1 VNGQLISLNVGQP
14 APLAFRGG
22 TVASAIRKQP
32 VAGPLPLG
40 PTGLVGDAQA
50 DLHVHGGPDKAVCVY
65 PAEHLAYWSE
75 RLGRRLEPAAFGENF
90 SVTGLLEADVC
101 LGDVYRVGTALVQ
114 VTQPRQP
121 CYKLATRQGQPAFAL
136 WVQESGRTGYY
147 FRCLEPGA
155 MQAGDAITLLERP
168 APACTV
174 AEANRLLH
182 HNKYDRPGLE
192 RLLTVAALSAS
203 LRRTCEERLAGVPDD
218 PARRLEGLAAVI
230 HRPGGQAATQR
241 DD

>member
-1 VNGQLISLNVGQP
+1 MTAHLVSLNVGQP

-32 VAGPLPLG
+32 VAGALRLG
-40 PTGLVGDAQA
+40 STGLAGDAQA
-50 DLHVHGGPDKAVCVY
+50 DLRVHGGPDKAVCVY
-65 PAEHLAYWSE
+65 PAEHLAYWSA

-90 SVTGLLEADVC
+90 SVAGLLEADVC

-121 CYKLATRQGQPAFAL
+121 CYKLATRQGEPAFAL

-155 MQAGDAITLLERP
+155 VQAGDAIALVERP
-168 APACTV
+168 APGSTI

-182 HNKYDRPGLE
+182 RDKYDRAGLE
-192 RLLTVAALSAS
+192 RLLAVAALSAS

-218 PARRLEGLAAVI
+218 PARRLEGLAAEI
-230 HRPGGQAATQR
+230 S
-241 DD
+241 